1 MDMRLEITRMT
12 VLRELAKFGCGVA
25 AMEAVVHASL
35 LANGLTITMFG
46 ITLTGT
52 INVVQTILPAL
63 VALALGI
70 YAWRGRE
77 PEPPASARP
86 AA

>member
-1 MDMRLEITRMT
+1 MT

-25 AMEAVVHASL
+25 AMEAVIHASL
-35 LANGLTITMFG
+35 LANGLTITVFG
-46 ITLTGT
+46 ITLTRT

-70 YAWRGRE
+70 YAWRANIDSRPPLGR
-77 PEPPASARP
+77 PRSRATWWC
-86 AA
+86 